1 MSNRIIKY
9 VMTTIILIQICV
21 IIDVSWDLNFFAT
34 FKAGMTD
41 GTYFYSYNTN
51 DPEDPNKRR
60 IVSEV
65 TLTDDITLQLHGN
78 VNLLRLNDYN
88 L

>member
-1 MSNRIIKY
+1 
-9 VMTTIILIQICV
+9 MTTIILIQICV
-21 IIDVSWDLNFFAT
+21 IIDVPWDLNFFAT

-41 GTYFYSYNTN
+41 GTYFYNYNTN

-60 IVSEV
+60 IVNEV
-65 TLTDDITLQLHGN
+65 TLTDDITLQLHGS

>member
-1 MSNRIIKY
+1 MSNRIINY
-9 VMTTIILIQICV
+9 VMTTIILIHICV
-21 IIDVSWDLNFFAT
+21 IIDVPWDLNIYTT

-41 GTYFYSYNTN
+41 GTYFYNYNTN
-51 DPEDPNKRR
+51 DHEDPNKRR

-78 VNLLRLNDYN
+78 VSLLRLNDV
-88 L
+88 